1 MLKVRG
7 PLGRAAVIRALPA
20 PPSRPNPALPR
31 GALTSLGSR
40 AQEAGSRRA
49 GAEGR
54 AGTGR
59 GRAGDEVRAAPR
71 TGSSSRAASPREEV
85 EGAEAPGGRRA
96 AAPGIRGGCGFQNH
110 CSPAGSAEG
119 PWGFLPAL
127 YWESLGGEDLG
138 SRWPALP
145 LPALTLRQVTPVIF
159 TSVGWAKKPGKG
171 RTGLS
176 AAMIPPHPSP
186 ARARPARRPGLLP
199 DFTSFTAPFY
209 RRRGRGLPSGP
220 LLPSTWG
227 RRARRGDGRRHRS
240 PGRSSQ
246 PPAMA
251 PCALCWKN
259 SAPPTP
265 TRSRRSAL
273 HSFLPLLWSS
283 SVLNSVSA
291 FSAHL

>member
-49 GAEGR
+49 GAEARAGGGGGDR

-59 GRAGDEVRAAPR
+59 GRAGDEVRAALC

-119 PWGFLPAL
+119 PRGFLPAL
-127 YWESLGGEDLG
+127 YWGSLGGEDLG

-159 TSVGWAKKPGKG
+159 TVVGWAKKPGKG

-176 AAMIPPHPSP
+176 AAMSPPHPSP

-209 RRRGRGLPSGP
+209 RRRGRGLSSGP
-220 LLPSTWG
+220 LFPSTWG
-227 RRARRGDGRRHRS
+227 RRQGGAMEGDTEARVE
-240 PGRSSQ
+240 
-246 PPAMA
+246 
-251 PCALCWKN
+251 L
-259 SAPPTP
+259 SAPSDGSLCP
-265 TRSRRSAL
+265 
-273 HSFLPLLWSS
+273 
-283 SVLNSVSA
+283 VLEEHCATHTNTE
-291 FSAHL
+291 